1 MDALSIRFDCYL
13 PSTISSKTMKT
24 FLFINCR
31 NNKRVIVEAA
41 DHDQALRA
49 VAKQTG
55 HLCVMFIKTL

>member
-1 MDALSIRFDCYL
+1 
-13 PSTISSKTMKT
+13 MKT

-31 NNKRVIVEAA
+31 PNQRVTVEAA
-41 DHDQALRA
+41 DYDQALRA